1 MYKILNRATGIV
13 TNVEGNW
20 PDTLVT
26 QLLTENNDIIVISLY
41 SNTVKIPFEIVGNT
55 TNDRDWDWKEYR
67 MV

>member
-1 MYKILNRATGIV
+1 MYKILNRTTGKV

-26 QLLTENNDIIVISLY
+26 QLLNENNDIIVISLY
-41 SNTVKIPFEIVGNT
+41 LNTVKIPFEINGIN
-55 TNDRDWDWKEYR
+55 TNDRDWDWKEYK

>member
-1 MYKILNRATGIV
+1 MYKILNRTTGKV

-41 SNTVKIPFEIVGNT
+41 SNTVKIPVEINGIN